1 MSTIFKTLIAF
12 SLLAFAVPALA
23 QRDYPEVEKPKAKPK
38 SKSTRPS
45 RPRGPQVA
53 QNSAN
58 GVLFVLTEPP
68 VANVVIRSRG
78 AAVRQ
83 GRSEEGQFRAELPP
97 GPYDIEVTSDNYRP
111 FTAKANVKQVGTQ
124 PVDAELVPTT
134 GSVLLGLGS
143 VDTDVKV
150 FLDGRRLDKP
160 ARRSEN
166 QIEFDGIEAGTH
178 KLRVSHPTIAD
189 WEREIEV
196 GGGATT
202 TVTPRFV
209 TAVVNMTVRSEPGS
223 SIYVDNEFQ
232 GRVAENGELKI
243 LNKLRP
249 GEHQIRAEK
258 DKFEPARLVK
268 KFEVGDASVDLRLK
282 RVVFSDDFADTFLG
296 GLVSWEAPKEWRA
309 EPGKLTVRQST
320 SGMGLVK
327 DKEYADFKMEFD
339 AKFVNGKGAVW
350 IVRARDSQNYYLFQL
365 MGPKATAR
373 NTFHSYI
380 CQNGQLRLLRPPE
393 FLALDLSRPDD
404 SFHIIVEAKGAQIK
418 HSIAVASAPTAAG
431 AQPLSIIT
439 DSTISHGTVGFGT
452 KDNEEYVV
460 FYLNVAP
467 LK

>member
-1 MSTIFKTLIAF
+1 M
-12 SLLAFAVPALA
+12 
-23 QRDYPEVEKPKAKPK
+23 
-38 SKSTRPS
+38 
-45 RPRGPQVA
+45 
-53 QNSAN
+53 
-58 GVLFVLTEPP
+58 LTEPP
-68 VANVVIRSRG
+68 VANVVIKSRG

-83 GRSEEGQFRAELPP
+83 GRSEEGQYRAELPP
-97 GPYDIEVTSDNYRP
+97 GPYDVEVTSENYKP
-111 FTAKANVKQVGTQ
+111 FTAKATVRQEGTE
-124 PVDAELVPTT
+124 PVNADLIPTT
-134 GSVLLGLGS
+134 GSVLIGLGS
-143 VDTDVKV
+143 VDTDVKI

-160 ARRSEN
+160 SRKSEN
-166 QIEFDGIEAGTH
+166 QIEFEGIDAGTH
-178 KLRVSHPTIAD
+178 RLRVTHPTIAD

-209 TAVVNMTVRSEPGS
+209 AAVVNLTVKSEPGS

-243 LNKLRP
+243 SDKLRP

-268 KFEVGDASVDLRLK
+268 RFDVGDASVDLKLK

-296 GLVSWEAPKEWRA
+296 GLVSWDAPKEWRA
-309 EPGKLTVRQST
+309 EPGKLTVRST
-320 SGMGLVK
+320 TPASGLVK

-339 AKFVNGKGAVW
+339 TKFVNGKGAVW
-350 IVRARDSQNYYLFQL
+350 IVRARDRQNYYLFQL
-365 MGPKATAR
+365 MGPRAGAAR

-418 HSIAVASAPTAAG
+418 HSIAVASAPTAGG

-452 KDNEEYVV
+452 KDNEEYVI
-460 FYLNVAP
+460 FYVNIAP
-467 LK
+467 IK